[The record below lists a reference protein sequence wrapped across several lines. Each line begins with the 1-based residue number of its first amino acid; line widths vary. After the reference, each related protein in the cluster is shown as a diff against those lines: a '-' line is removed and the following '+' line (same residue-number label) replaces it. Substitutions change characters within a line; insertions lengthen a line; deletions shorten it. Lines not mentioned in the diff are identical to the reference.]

1 MFKQKIGLVTFVILL
16 MSVLF
21 IVADRSSSQK
31 EYLVYSESLDEVA
44 ATVDDK
50 ELNLRDLAFYV
61 AYEEGK
67 IEEEARIYNPD
78 DTAEYWKKR
87 LGNDFVRVLAKNAA
101 MDMAIHD
108 EIFYELAIQNKLT
121 LDDSDRE
128 RIKNSQGDFWS
139 DLEPKQQEALGVTRE
154 EMDAEVEK
162 VAIAE
167 KYEWVLTEM
176 NDAEEGDY
184 AFDGEAYEQ
193 MKEEHVSEV
202 NDDVWQRIFFGEITT
217 LHDSKE

>member
-1 MFKQKIGLVTFVILL
+1 
-16 MSVLF
+16 
-21 IVADRSSSQK
+21 
-31 EYLVYSESLDEVA
+31 
-44 ATVDDK
+44 
-50 ELNLRDLAFYV
+50 
-61 AYEEGK
+61 
-67 IEEEARIYNPD
+67 
-78 DTAEYWKKR
+78 
-87 LGNDFVRVLAKNAA
+87 
-101 MDMAIHD
+101 
-108 EIFYELAIQNKLT
+108 
-121 LDDSDRE
+121 
-128 RIKNSQGDFWS
+128 
-139 DLEPKQQEALGVTRE
+139 
-154 EMDAEVEK
+154 MDAEVEK